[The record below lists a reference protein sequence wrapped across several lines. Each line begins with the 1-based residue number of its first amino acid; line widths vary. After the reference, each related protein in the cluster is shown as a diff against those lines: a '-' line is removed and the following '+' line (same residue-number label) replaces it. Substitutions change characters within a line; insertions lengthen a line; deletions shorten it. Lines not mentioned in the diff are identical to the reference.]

1 MPVAHAVASGKQAAI
16 ALDAFF
22 RRGAGAILSEL
33 RDCAVGDGTALSME
47 IHLGGERR
55 LRSPHVVGYT
65 EINTDHFGFAP
76 QLNRPRLLVEERV
89 RSFAEIDLK
98 ISVGLA
104 MKEAERCFNCG
115 LCNGCDNCWLFCP
128 DVAVI
133 REGDERRINY
143 DYCKG
148 CGICVVECPRDAMFL
163 GEGEG

>member
-1 MPVAHAVASGKQAAI
+1 
-16 ALDAFF
+16 
-22 RRGAGAILSEL
+22 
-33 RDCAVGDGTALSME
+33 ME
-47 IHLGGERR
+47 IRLGGERR
-55 LRSPHVVGYT
+55 LRSAHVVGYA

-76 QLNRPRLLVEERV
+76 QIKRPRLLVEERI

-98 ISVGLA
+98 ISARLA

-115 LCNGCDNCWLFCP
+115 VCNGCDNCWLFCP
-128 DVAVI
+128 DVAVV
-133 REGDERRINY
+133 REGEERRINY